1 MAEKA
6 TMAKGT
12 TNSYDNNTIN
22 SKFAI
27 KMGKSGAG
35 GDMTITVGAGA
46 TSLTFKAAGWKGES
60 APVSIAAPEG
70 VTVDPAEF
78 TVKACDALSGSG
90 SAWTIE
96 NEDDYLV
103 EIALTNVKAETKFTL
118 TSTKRAF
125 VWDAEYSTGAAPTV
139 AAPKITA
146 PYDVFYKEVEV
157 TITCATAG
165 ASIYYTLDGTDPS
178 YTGALLYEG
187 PFKLNET
194 TKVRAVAELGRD
206 DYSAKVEK
214 TFTKGEV
221 WSVTRA
227 ISELDMTTPL
237 TNKIVKGKICQKD
250 EWNEE
255 GGWITYWIEDLETP
269 DVKMEV
275 YKGFGVDGDE
285 FVTENALQVGYVV
298 TVFGNLKIY
307 KPKTGDPIYEF
318 DAGSIIVDLDEN
330 PQGITNTPV
339 QTKTVKTI
347 QNGQLVIIKNGVR
360 YNALGAQIK

>member
-1 MAEKA
+1 
-6 TMAKGT
+6 
-12 TNSYDNNTIN
+12 
-22 SKFAI
+22 
-27 KMGKSGAG
+27 
-35 GDMTITVGAGA
+35 
-46 TSLTFKAAGWKGES
+46 
-60 APVSIAAPEG
+60 
-70 VTVDPAEF
+70 
-78 TVKACDALSGSG
+78 
-90 SAWTIE
+90 
-96 NEDDYLV
+96 
-103 EIALTNVKAETKFTL
+103 
-118 TSTKRAF
+118 
-125 VWDAEYSTGAAPTV
+125 
-139 AAPKITA
+139 
-146 PYDVFYKEVEV
+146 
-157 TITCATAG
+157 
-165 ASIYYTLDGTDPS
+165 
-178 YTGALLYEG
+178 
-187 PFKLNET
+187 
-194 TKVRAVAELGRD
+194 
-206 DYSAKVEK
+206 
-214 TFTKGEV
+214 
-221 WSVTRA
+221 
-227 ISELDMTTPL
+227 MTTPL